1 MITLKVITDIQYNDN
16 KNNKQKNG
24 IIKIVPFAG
33 GFNDI
38 INSKKK
44 IIIFICLSA
53 MMNYIFVFFF
63 FSHKAIRFIKF
74 LVFIVL

>member
-63 FSHKAIRFIKF
+63 FLIKPYGLLSF
-74 LVFIVL
+74 

>member
-44 IIIFICLSA
+44 N
-53 MMNYIFVFFF
+53 NYIHLSKCHDELYFCFFFF
-63 FSHKAIRFIKF
+63 FS
-74 LVFIVL
+74 